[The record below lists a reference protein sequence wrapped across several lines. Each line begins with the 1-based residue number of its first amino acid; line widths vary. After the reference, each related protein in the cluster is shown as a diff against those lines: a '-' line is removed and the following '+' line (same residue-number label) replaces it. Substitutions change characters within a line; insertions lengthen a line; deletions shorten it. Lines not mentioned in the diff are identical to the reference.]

1 MATHTNNVY
10 FDLNLPAPL
19 NNQALYDEG
28 PDDFESDSEFSDVK
42 GEFATEYTESCKPV
56 FEIDANRHVGTDV
69 PQMNDFG
76 KCGYIAYEQE
86 RETTNFSKGG
96 EHTQVAPV
104 FKEMTMK
111 PFDRFRVTQRQTKN
125 ASRKGNVSNANL
137 HQGAYSTVPFDARTT
152 IRQTTHLRDY
162 VGAAQRDTSEP
173 VSRTQYTE
181 GTYIQGLKEQ
191 TALASHTPGP
201 MKMYN
206 ANGACETNISVRK
219 QLSDIPTVRSTQMK
233 TKVYQP
239 TPTAYNQG
247 DVTVV
252 KNNLVPCNT
261 YFDPSVIRQLDGN
274 PFIPGN
280 IQGMKW

>member
-1 MATHTNNVY
+1 MARHTQNVY
-10 FDLNLPAPL
+10 FDLNIPTQLD
-19 NNQALYDEG
+19 NREKYDKG
-28 PDDFESDSEFSDVK
+28 PVEFDSDSDFSDIE
-42 GEFATEYTESCKPV
+42 GEFATEYTESCKPTY
-56 FEIDANRHVGTDV
+56 EIELTRNVGTDV
-69 PQMNDFG
+69 PQVNDFG

-96 EHTQVAPV
+96 QFTQVAPV

-137 HQGAYSTVPFDARTT
+137 HQGAYSTIPVDARTT
-152 IRQTTHLRDY
+152 IRQTTHLQNY
-162 VGAAQRDTSEP
+162 VGAAQRDTAEP
-173 VSRTQYTE
+173 VSRKQYTE

-206 ANGACETNISVRK
+206 ANGACETTISVRK
-219 QLSDIPTVRSTQMK
+219 QLSDIPTARSTQMK

-239 TPTAYNQG
+239 TPTADVQG

-261 YFDPSVIRQLDGN
+261 YFDPSVIHQLDNN